1 MHLAH
6 WIGQVMGAGL
16 FLLACDDMVI
26 SDAAEDG
33 LFMCRAA
40 ALRVIEGSGA
50 IEFPSSFH
58 DPFRDPTVVRLRYH
72 VVNSG
77 TTGTIRCWYD
87 EDTDDRRFVRIEV
100 DGVDVAED
108 RLQMLTTTAK
118 SKAEQELS

>member
-1 MHLAH
+1 MRLFTTTGM
-6 WIGQVMGAGL
+6 IVGAGL
-16 FLLACDDMVI
+16 SLSACDDMVI
-26 SDAAEDG
+26 TDAAEEG

-40 ALRVIEGSGA
+40 ALRVIDGSGA
-50 IEFPSSFH
+50 VEFPSSFH

-72 VVNSG
+72 VVNSN
-77 TTGTIRCWYD
+77 TTGTVRCWYD

-118 SKAEQELS
+118 SKAKQELS